1 MPFPVDQPTP
11 DVSLQLKDEEDEE
24 GEDLLY
30 LCGTNWVWG
39 GSGRLGWG
47 GKWEVGMGGGKWE
60 VGMGGG
66 SGRLGWGGKWEVGM
80 GRKRI
85 TFLMCISRL
94 SGNGSVG
101 VANLDECLDS
111 RGDFA
116 PRGRLSCIRVR
127 CLFKTWFVRWQ

>member
-1 MPFPVDQPTP
+1 M
-11 DVSLQLKDEEDEE
+11 KR
-24 GEDLLY
+24 
-30 LCGTNWVWG
+30 
-39 GSGRLGWG
+39 GRIFYISVAKIGCG
-47 GKWEVGMGGGKWE
+47 GKWEVGM
-60 VGMGGG
+60 
-66 SGRLGWGGKWEVGM
+66 GGKWEVGM

-127 CLFKTWFVRWQ
+127 CLFKTWFVLMAMKRGGEEVVTRDKT